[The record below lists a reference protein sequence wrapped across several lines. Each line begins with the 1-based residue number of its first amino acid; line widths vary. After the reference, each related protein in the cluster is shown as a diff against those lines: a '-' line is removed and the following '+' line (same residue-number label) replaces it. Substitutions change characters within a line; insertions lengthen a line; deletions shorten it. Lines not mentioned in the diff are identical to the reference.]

1 MYVTTFLQK
10 LKFYFIKIINDIRTN
25 KFDFTNKEQ
34 NLHFALILILIG
46 IIFFMSSLAK
56 AEYHVDFT
64 RVNGKQAIVIEYDNG
79 LTKIYFP
86 KPETLKTMDDEKIL
100 KEASCAL
107 KLKSCN
113 DN

>member
-46 IIFFMSSLAK
+46 II
-56 AEYHVDFT
+56 
-64 RVNGKQAIVIEYDNG
+64 G
-79 LTKIYFP
+79 LLIS
-86 KPETLKTMDDEKIL
+86 I
-100 KEASCAL
+100 
-107 KLKSCN
+107 
-113 DN
+113 